1 MQAPEGS
8 EQAGMAGWNLRRVAA
23 VLVGGLA
30 LVLVV
35 AAVAGSDSR
44 RSELEP
50 AWGDDPEV
58 AKMQSTIDSLTRSLD
73 HTKDEIRRAD
83 AKKAA
88 LQAQRRED
96 VRADAVSK
104 ELHQR
109 RRARGR
115 LRRGC
120 HDGVCAA

>member
-8 EQAGMAGWNLRRVAA
+8 EQAGMAGWNLRRVTA

-58 AKMQSTIDSLTRSLD
+58 AKM
-73 HTKDEIRRAD
+73 
-83 AKKAA
+83 
-88 LQAQRRED
+88 
-96 VRADAVSK
+96 
-104 ELHQR
+104 
-109 RRARGR
+109 
-115 LRRGC
+115 
-120 HDGVCAA
+120 